1 LFGQVGA
8 PFPDSVKADLG
19 SVEANEYFKAL
30 CAEKDVPCGA
40 PQTTARLID
49 KLVEHYLE
57 CDCIN
62 PTFITNHPEIMSPL
76 AKYHRSI
83 PGVTERFELF
93 VNGTELANAYTE
105 LNDPR
110 VQKERFME
118 QMKQKDQG
126 DEEAQGIDQSFVD
139 ALEHGL
145 APTAGWGLGID
156 RMTMFLTNSNNIREV
171 LLFPAMKPVV
181 NAGEGIDLDQVEAQ
195 LDYENYLRDGSPSQE
210 DVRVFNS
217 FPADIDL
224 SNHPHVR
231 RWYGNMSL
239 FTPEM
244 RAAMPKPR
252 KVKAKK

>member
-1 LFGQVGA
+1 M
-8 PFPDSVKADLG
+8 
-19 SVEANEYFKAL
+19 
-30 CAEKDVPCGA
+30 
-40 PQTTARLID
+40 
-49 KLVEHYLE
+49 EHYLE

-110 VQKERFME
+110 VQKERFEE
-118 QMKQKDQG
+118 QMKQKDAG
-126 DEEAQGIDQSFVD
+126 DDEAQGIDQSFVD

-181 NAGEGIDLDQVEAQ
+181 NAGEGVDLDDVERRLAG
-195 LDYENYLRDGSPSQE
+195 ENYLNDGSPSAE
-210 DVRVFNS
+210 DARVFSS

-224 SNHPHVR
+224 SLHPHVS
-231 RWYGNMSL
+231 RWYQNLSC
-239 FTPEM
+239 FTAEV
-244 RAAMPKPR
+244 RASFPKP
-252 KVKAKK
+252 KKKKKQK

>member
-1 LFGQVGA
+1 MNSANDFDLPPHILHFKNPSFVQFRNESIDLTHNPEFTTCEFYMAYADYHDLMDMTELMLSKMVKEVTGGTVTPYKPMGADAIEIDWSTPWKRIPMIPGIEAKIGA
-8 PFPDSVKADLG
+8 PFPESVKKDLG
-19 SVEANEYFKAL
+19 SVAANEFFKAL

-126 DEEAQGIDQSFVD
+126 DEEAQVCFYLPLHFKRI
-139 ALEHGL
+139 L
-145 APTAGWGLGID
+145 
-156 RMTMFLTNSNNIREV
+156 LTI
-171 LLFPAMKPVV
+171 LTCP
-181 NAGEGIDLDQVEAQ
+181 
-195 LDYENYLRDGSPSQE
+195 
-210 DVRVFNS
+210 
-217 FPADIDL
+217 
-224 SNHPHVR
+224 PHII
-231 RWYGNMSL
+231 
-239 FTPEM
+239 
-244 RAAMPKPR
+244 
-252 KVKAKK
+252 